1 MPTPETDAA
10 FATLIYA
17 RNLLSEISTEL
28 RNAVAH
34 ETGILASERVREIQ
48 GRWQA
53 ALSALEKAASEYSA
67 ALTRVQ
73 EDIDRRARGDG
84 Y

>member
-1 MPTPETDAA
+1 MPTSETDAA

-17 RNLLSEISTEL
+17 RNRLNEISTEL
-28 RNAVAH
+28 RNAIAD

-53 ALSALEKAASEYSA
+53 ALSVLEKAASEYAA

-73 EDIDRRARGDG
+73 EDIDRRAKGG
-84 Y
+84 SY